1 MNLSQQ
7 LRKIRNE
14 AEIIGQQI
22 TGLEHQQ
29 ALACLEPSASM
40 NPTRPLHRSSR
51 SVSFASRYF
60 SFTFTAAKTSSATE
74 APVRMIRVVKG
85 LNQLDAEVHLRQ
97 KLRKEGLFIRTMIS
111 KEPA

>member
-1 MNLSQQ
+1 MNISQQ

-14 AEIIGQQI
+14 AEVIGQQI
-22 TGLEHQQ
+22 TALQHQQ
-29 ALACLEPSASM
+29 VLDRLEPSMSM
-40 NPTRPLHRSSR
+40 NPTRPLHRGTR
-51 SVSFASRYF
+51 TVGFASRYF
-60 SFTFTAAKTSSATE
+60 SFTFTAAKTSSGTE